1 MKKVIV
7 NMSSREKRYAIL
19 EDDKLVKLEV
29 FLPNQQSLV
38 GNIYVGKVTKLFPG
52 MDAAFIDFG
61 QDKNGFLHR
70 DQLPS
75 FQLSKQENGS
85 AVPGTIGKY
94 VRQGERLLVQ
104 VTRDETGTK
113 GARLTGLIELST
125 DYLVYIHGIDYVG
138 VSKKFEDPQSQQKW
152 RNAAIEHKKA
162 DEGLIIR
169 TSMENQG
176 FERFQNQLLTLREK
190 YAELHKKAAASKSPR
205 LLYRSDTFLE
215 SVQREISREQTGEL
229 IIDDFAGFKE
239 LEEWLSLHPGTWK
252 AGYYK
257 GRQNIFSE
265 KKIGSQLERV
275 FKRIVWLENGGY
287 LIIEETEALTVI
299 DVNTGKYTGKAE
311 KEQTVFETNL
321 QAAKEAASQIRLRNI
336 AGIILIDF
344 INMKDRENRRT
355 ITEALKE
362 ESKQDEMRTTVI
374 GFTELGILQ
383 LTRKKTAP
391 SLSEKMTEPCPCCQG
406 TGKIDSPETI
416 AFRLERELMEHRNRD
431 AEAVWI
437 EMSVKVAEVLLGESE
452 AYRPILEGAIG
463 MKIFVTH
470 VDGLHSTYA
479 IKRFGSIAEIN
490 TAMSEAKKQSQ

>member
-7 NMSSREKRYAIL
+7 NMSSRERRYAVL
-19 EDDKLVKLEV
+19 KDDKLVKLEV
-29 FLPNQQSLV
+29 FPPNQQSLV
-38 GNIYVGKVTKLFPG
+38 GNIYVGKVTKLLLG

-61 QDKNGFLHR
+61 QEKNGFIHR
-70 DQLPS
+70 DQLPT
-75 FQLSKQENGS
+75 FQLSKHENGN
-85 AVPGTIGKY
+85 AAAGTIGKY

-113 GARLTGLIELST
+113 GAKLTGLIELST

-138 VSKKFEDPQSQQKW
+138 VSKKFEDLHKQEIW
-152 RNAAIEHKKA
+152 RNAALEHKKA

-169 TSMENQG
+169 TSMEKQG
-176 FERFQNQLLTLREK
+176 LEKFQEQLLTLRGK
-190 YAELHKKAAASKSPR
+190 YDELHKKAAASKSPG
-205 LLYRSDTFLE
+205 LIYRADTFLE
-215 SVQREISREQTGEL
+215 SVQRETGREQTGEVL
-229 IIDDFAGFKE
+229 IDDFAGYKE

-265 KKIGSQLERV
+265 EKIESQLERV
-275 FKRIVWLENGGY
+275 FRKIVWLENGGY
-287 LIIEETEALTVI
+287 LIFEETEALTVI
-299 DVNTGKYTGKAE
+299 DVNTGKYTGRAE

-321 QAAKEAASQIRLRNI
+321 QAAKEAANQIRLRNI

-344 INMKDRENRRT
+344 INMKNSENRRA

-362 ESKQDEMRTTVI
+362 ESKRDEMRTTVI

-383 LTRKKTAP
+383 LTRKRTAP
-391 SLSEKMTEPCPCCQG
+391 SLNEKMTVPCPCCQG
-406 TGKIDSPETI
+406 IGKIESPETI

-431 AEAVWI
+431 VEAVWI
-437 EMSVKVAEVLLGESE
+437 EMSVKAAEVLLGERE
-452 AYRPILEGAIG
+452 AYRPTLEGAIG
-463 MKIFVTH
+463 MKIFMTH
-470 VDGLHSTYA
+470 LDGLHNTYV
-479 IKRFGSIAEIN
+479 IKRFGSIAEIK